1 MQYILSSKEI
11 KAWDEFTILHEP
23 ISSIALMERAA
34 FACSKWI
41 MNKWDSKSPIVIFC
55 GNGNN
60 GGDGLVIARHL
71 LEFGYK
77 ITVYTDLEN
86 NKRSIDNQK
95 NMDELKNLFSQ
106 SLCSINDNYEIAQ
119 DSIIID
125 ALFGTGLN
133 KCIDGKEK
141 IWIEKINSFSNK
153 KISIDVPSG
162 LMIDEYDE
170 NNYCIQA
177 DYTLTFQCYKYTFLF
192 PETGKYCGK
201 IIRIDIGLLNEYL
214 KIIDSKKYIID
225 SKLSSSIYKARKSF
239 SHKGT
244 YGHSLLICGS
254 HGKMGACILASKAC
268 LRSGTGLLS
277 ILIPETEND
286 ILQIST
292 PEAMSITYKENSSL
306 PSIEN
311 YTSIGIGSGLGT
323 SEKSI
328 AIIQAL
334 FPQTS
339 IPLILD
345 ADALNIISLQLELL
359 EELPKGSLL
368 TPHPKEF
375 DRLFGESKNSFERHM
390 KQLSESK
397 KHGIYI
403 LLKGKHT
410 CISSPEGESYFNLT
424 GNAGM
429 AKGGSGDV
437 LTGIITALFAQYK
450 NMLQA
455 AILGVYLH
463 GLAGDLTLNDQS
475 QESMLA
481 SDLIE
486 HLGNAF
492 ASFDTSL

>member
-1 MQYILSSKEI
+1 
-11 KAWDEFTILHEP
+11 
-23 ISSIALMERAA
+23 
-34 FACSKWI
+34 
-41 MNKWDSKSPIVIFC
+41 
-55 GNGNN
+55 
-60 GGDGLVIARHL
+60 
-71 LEFGYK
+71 
-77 ITVYTDLEN
+77 
-86 NKRSIDNQK
+86 
-95 NMDELKNLFSQ
+95 
-106 SLCSINDNYEIAQ
+106 
-119 DSIIID
+119 
-125 ALFGTGLN
+125 
-133 KCIDGKEK
+133 
-141 IWIEKINSFSNK
+141 
-153 KISIDVPSG
+153 
-162 LMIDEYDE
+162 
-170 NNYCIQA
+170 
-177 DYTLTFQCYKYTFLF
+177 
-192 PETGKYCGK
+192 
-201 IIRIDIGLLNEYL
+201 
-214 KIIDSKKYIID
+214 
-225 SKLSSSIYKARKSF
+225 
-239 SHKGT
+239 
-244 YGHSLLICGS
+244 
-254 HGKMGACILASKAC
+254 
-268 LRSGTGLLS
+268 
-277 ILIPETEND
+277 
-286 ILQIST
+286 
-292 PEAMSITYKENSSL
+292 MSITYKENSSL